1 VQLPGI
7 SVRNICKKYGAVEA
21 VKNVSFDCQ
30 SGRFFCLLGPSGAG
44 KTTILKII
52 AGVEEVASGEIYID
66 DRLVNDIRPQER
78 DVAMMFENYAL
89 YPHLTVYGN
98 MASPYTSAIRKSR
111 YSPEEVDK
119 TIKEVATSLSIE
131 NLLARYPKELSGGQ
145 KQRAALGRA
154 LVRKPS
160 VFLLDEPISHLDA
173 KLRHNMRTELK
184 KIHEQIGTSFVYATP
199 DQLEAISMADV
210 IAVIDRG
217 QIQQIGTPD
226 DVFEKPANEFV
237 ASFMGEPPMNLFD
250 GVLRE
255 ENREPLLRIA
265 NFDLALPVELGKAL
279 EQKIPHGEVRAG
291 IRPTHINI
299 GKSPTDRNSI
309 PAEIYVFEP
318 LGRYAIVTARVNGL
332 LLKVKTRGQL
342 KITEGESVWLDFDLN
357 RLYFFDTKI
366 RTSITIW

>member
-1 VQLPGI
+1 MPGI
-7 SVRNICKKYGAVEA
+7 SVRNIRKKFGDVEA
-21 VKNVSFDCQ
+21 VRNASFDCQ
-30 SGRFFCLLGPSGAG
+30 SGQFFCLLGPSGAG
-44 KTTILKII
+44 KTTILKMI
-52 AGVEEVASGEIYID
+52 AGVEEATSGEIYID
-66 DRLVNDIRPQER
+66 NCLVNDIRPQER

-89 YPHLTVYGN
+89 YPHLTVYEN

-111 YSPEEVDK
+111 YSSEEVEK
-119 TIKEVATSLSIE
+119 IIKEVARSLSIE

-154 LVRKPS
+154 LVRRPS

-184 KIHEQIGTSFVYATP
+184 KIHEEIGVSFIYATP

-226 DVFEKPANEFV
+226 DVFEKPVNEFV

-255 ENREPLLRIA
+255 KNKEPLLRIA
-265 NFDLALPVELGKAL
+265 SFDLALPMELGRAL
-279 EQKIPHGEVRAG
+279 GQKIPNGEVRAG

-299 GKSPTDRNSI
+299 EKSRRDRNSI

-318 LGRYAIVTARVNGL
+318 FGRYAIVTAKVNGL
-332 LLKVKTRGQL
+332 LLKVKTRGQVRV
-342 KITEGESVWLDFDLN
+342 TEGESVWLDFDLN
-357 RLYFFDTKI
+357 RLHFFDTKI
-366 RTSITIW
+366 RTSITLW